1 MGDVSAVHAFILEW
15 RSCHN
20 LFGGAADLFDRH
32 HEIGIEE
39 HRSNQFR
46 AGASPILE
54 RLGQKIGDRQNHSTQ
69 VPHLYDYVSER
80 DFFDVPVLSL
90 HHHHIADFHGTTPN
104 GHQTGNNPPK

>member
-54 RLGQKIGDRQNHSTQ
+54 RLVPKKSDRQNHSTQ
-69 VPHLYDYVSER
+69 GPQLYEYVSER
-80 DFFDVPVLSL
+80 GFFDCALLSPHDHRTL
-90 HHHHIADFHGTTPN
+90 AFSG
-104 GHQTGNNPPK
+104 GR